1 MIKLKSVETL
11 LSVLIIRESFIASD
25 VILIMCN
32 FELYTLTSLMN
43 DWKFENIPEASFFS
57 AFLICEIKKVEKFQ
71 SYEPLWAGDPL
82 PKWPPRLGP
91 AAGGRKPTGWAEWAN
106 AFGLGFTGNRAEIL
120 YYSRNKPCMC
130 HSASMTCEQYTSFSR
145 RGLHWKSLFKR
156 NFHFHSIF

>member
-1 MIKLKSVETL
+1 M
-11 LSVLIIRESFIASD
+11 
-25 VILIMCN
+25 
-32 FELYTLTSLMN
+32 LTSLMN
-43 DWKFENIPEASFFS
+43 GWKFENISEASFFS
-57 AFLICEIKKVEKFQ
+57 AFLICEINKVENFQ

-145 RGLHWKSLFKR
+145 RGLHWKSLFIIQTEFLLSF
-156 NFHFHSIF
+156 NFLLVFIRYIGNYSIISANYSYSRILLEQLFSLIF